1 MNNTYSEWIDILF
14 GVPEGSIFSPLLFN
28 IFLFVLFLSRH
39 EIPVANYVDESTL
52 YCSGLK
58 ISNVLIKLENAAKTL
73 SQWFKDNRIK
83 EKTGK
88 YHVLINN
95 NKEGFK

>member
-1 MNNTYSEWIDILF
+1 MVLKKALLICYSSTLKIENRDRLNNTYSEWIDILF
-14 GVPEGSIFSPLLFN
+14 GVSEGSIFSPLLFN

-58 ISNVLIKLENAAKTL
+58 
-73 SQWFKDNRIK
+73 SQMF
-83 EKTGK
+83 
-88 YHVLINN
+88 
-95 NKEGFK
+95 